1 MSKKNKKFLSD
12 LNLKLKYCFN
22 KKSLAKNNIYLKKQ
36 IKHLK
41 NTYLD
46 SGKKY
51 VILKNLSYEKDKII
65 KFSNLFGKTLAQDIT
80 GKKYLI
86 VKPNLKKLKLKNR
99 KKIRENLRYHQTNLG
114 GSIHSDGPQL
124 SVPPKYIIMGC
135 LNQAEKGG
143 SSIIVSMDKIYYFLK
158 KKKPKILKTLEKKF
172 FFERRGFGKKIFS
185 KPIFKKTNTKLT
197 FRYLREYIEAGY
209 QRKNKILEEK
219 KIKALDMLDNLIQKK
234 QFQHRY
240 KMSKGDVIILNNNIM
255 AHGRSGFSLGK
266 STKKR
271 NLIRLWIR

>member
-143 SSIIVSMDKIYYFLK
+143 SSIIVSMD
-158 KKKPKILKTLEKKF
+158 
-172 FFERRGFGKKIFS
+172 
-185 KPIFKKTNTKLT
+185 
-197 FRYLREYIEAGY
+197 
-209 QRKNKILEEK
+209 
-219 KIKALDMLDNLIQKK
+219 
-234 QFQHRY
+234 
-240 KMSKGDVIILNNNIM
+240 
-255 AHGRSGFSLGK
+255 
-266 STKKR
+266 
-271 NLIRLWIR
+271 